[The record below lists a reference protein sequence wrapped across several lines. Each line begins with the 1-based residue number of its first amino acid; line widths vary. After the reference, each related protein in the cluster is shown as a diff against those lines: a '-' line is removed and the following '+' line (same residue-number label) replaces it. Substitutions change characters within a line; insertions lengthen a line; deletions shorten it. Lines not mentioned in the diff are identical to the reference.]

1 MKQIGIILS
10 LCLLLAACSTED
22 DVNEIFCGKRF
33 KITGLTYNGQ
43 KIVKDVKEFYA
54 VDGTYWISFSQMSV
68 TGMLQSGMSV
78 EGTWSADG
86 GNRQLTIHLTSPR
99 NADGASDIC
108 NKVFNILKNA
118 TSYSGDSNVLR
129 IKRDNSSYIELSSL

>member
-10 LCLLLAACSTED
+10 LCMLLAACSRED
-22 DVNEIFCGKRF
+22 DVNEIFVGNRF

-43 KIVKDVKEFYA
+43 KTVKDVKEFYE
-54 VDGTYWISFSQMSV
+54 VNDTYWISFSQMTV
-68 TGMLQSGMSV
+68 TGVLQSGMVV

-86 GNRQLTIHLTSPR
+86 SNRQLTIHLTSPT
-99 NADGASDIC
+99 NANGASDIC

-129 IKRDNSSYIELSSL
+129 IKRDNSTYIELSSL